1 MARRSQH
8 ADARGHEVIIRSGRP
23 PEKVQGAGMAGN
35 ARTTKADGQALVP
48 LAKAS
53 TMQRVRVLVHSR
65 ARQRGMVTAE
75 YAVGAVAAAGFA
87 GVLIKVLTDPRVF
100 DLLLRIISWLL
111 GLVTG
116 QSVL

>member
-1 MARRSQH
+1 
-8 ADARGHEVIIRSGRP
+8 
-23 PEKVQGAGMAGN
+23 MAGN
-35 ARTTKADGQALVP
+35 ARTTKADQQALVP

-53 TMQRVRVLVHSR
+53 TLHRLR
-65 ARQRGMVTAE
+65 AHVNSLGRQRGMVTAE

-100 DLLLRIISWLL
+100 DLLMHIISWLL

-116 QSVL
+116 QRVL

>member
-1 MARRSQH
+1 
-8 ADARGHEVIIRSGRP
+8 
-23 PEKVQGAGMAGN
+23 MAGS
-35 ARTTKADGQALVP
+35 ARTMKADEQAVVP
-48 LAKAS
+48 VAKAS
-53 TMQRVRVLVHSR
+53 TMHRKCALGNSL

-100 DLLLRIISWLL
+100 DLLMHVISWLL

-116 QSVL
+116 QKVL

>member
-1 MARRSQH
+1 
-8 ADARGHEVIIRSGRP
+8 
-23 PEKVQGAGMAGN
+23 MAGS
-35 ARTTKADGQALVP
+35 ARTTKARGQALVP
-48 LAKAS
+48 VAKAS
-53 TMQRVRVLVHSR
+53 TMHRMRALVN
-65 ARQRGMVTAE
+65 ALVRQRGMVTAE

-116 QSVL
+116 QRVL

>member
-1 MARRSQH
+1 
-8 ADARGHEVIIRSGRP
+8 
-23 PEKVQGAGMAGN
+23 MAGN
-35 ARTTKADGQALVP
+35 ARTTKAHGQGLVAP
-48 LAKAS
+48 AKRS
-53 TMQRVRVLVHSR
+53 TMQRMRALVSSLE
-65 ARQRGMVTAE
+65 RQRGMVTAE

-116 QSVL
+116 QRVL

>member
-1 MARRSQH
+1 
-8 ADARGHEVIIRSGRP
+8 
-23 PEKVQGAGMAGN
+23 MAGN
-35 ARTTKADGQALVP
+35 ARTTKAHGQALVP

-53 TMQRVRVLVHSR
+53 TMHRMRALTGSL

-87 GVLIKVLTDPRVF
+87 GILIKVLTDPRVF
-100 DLLLRIISWLL
+100 ELLLRIISWLL

-116 QSVL
+116 QRVL